1 VKDTDKPQTMHIFMG
16 GTFDPVHKGH
26 VRGALHVS
34 KLFNNAIVHLLP
46 TKIPVHKAAPSTSN
60 TQRLDMLNL
69 VAAQYK
75 NIAVDV
81 REIES
86 SCASYTIETLKQLRC
101 ELGASISLVMV
112 IGMDSFLTL
121 PSWREYEKFLGL
133 CHILVLQRPNYE
145 MESESEV
152 ERGEQQQFL
161 MQHRAKD
168 AQQLCNNSAGKLLF
182 FEQPTTDVS
191 ASEIRKRV
199 GCRQNSDLLPV
210 EVANYIDQHG
220 LYQI

>member
-1 VKDTDKPQTMHIFMG
+1 VISVKDTDKPQTMHIFMG

-86 SCASYTIETLKQLRC
+86 PSESYSIDTLKQLRI
-101 ELGASISLVMV
+101 ESGSSVSLVMV

-145 MESESEV
+145 IES
-152 ERGEQQQFL
+152 GEQHQLL
-161 MQHRAKD
+161 MQNRTKD
-168 AQQLCNNSAGKLLF
+168 VQQLCNSSAGKLLF

-191 ASEIRKRV
+191 ASEIRTQV
-199 GCRQNSDLLPV
+199 ENRQKSDLLPI

-220 LYQI
+220 LYQT

>member
-1 VKDTDKPQTMHIFMG
+1 MHLFMG

-46 TKIPVHKAAPSTSN
+46 TKIPVHKAAPSTSSA
-60 TQRLDMLNL
+60 QRLDMLNL

-86 SCASYTIETLKQLRC
+86 ACASYTIDTLKQLRS
-101 ELGASISLVMV
+101 ELGASKSLVMV

-121 PSWREYEKFLGL
+121 TSWREYEEFFGL

-145 MESESEV
+145 IESEV
-152 ERGEQQQFL
+152 ERGEQYQLL

-168 AQQLCNNSAGKLLF
+168 AQQLCNSSAGKLLF

-191 ASEIRKRV
+191 ASEIRMQV
-199 GCRQNSDLLPV
+199 GCRQNSDLLPI

>member
-1 VKDTDKPQTMHIFMG
+1 MHLFMG

-60 TQRLDMLNL
+60 AQRLDMLNL

-86 SCASYTIETLKQLRC
+86 SCASYTIDTLKQLRS
-101 ELGASISLVMV
+101 ELGTSISLVMV

-145 MESESEV
+145 VESEV
-152 ERGEQQQFL
+152 ERGEQYQLL
-161 MQHRAKD
+161 MRNCARD
-168 AQQLCNNSAGKLLF
+168 TQQLCNSSAGKLLF

-191 ASEIRKRV
+191 ASEIRKQV
-199 GCRQNSDLLPV
+199 ECRQNSDLLPI

>member
-1 VKDTDKPQTMHIFMG
+1 MHIFMG

-34 KLFNNAIVHLLP
+34 KLFNNALVHLLP

-69 VAAQYK
+69 VAAQHQ

-86 SCASYTIETLKQLRC
+86 SSSSYSIETLKQLRI
-101 ELGASISLVMV
+101 ELGASVSLVMV

-121 PSWREYEKFLGL
+121 PSWRDYEKFLGL

-145 MESESEV
+145 IEIEN
-152 ERGEQQQFL
+152 GEQQQL
-161 MQHRAKD
+161 LLRNRTKD
-168 AQQLCNNSAGKLLF
+168 AQQLSNSSAGKLLF

-191 ASEIRKRV
+191 ASEIRTRV
-199 GCRQNSDLLPV
+199 ESRKNSDLLPI
-210 EVANYIDQHG
+210 EVADYIDQHG

>member
-1 VKDTDKPQTMHIFMG
+1 VKDTGKPQTMHIFMG

-60 TQRLDMLNL
+60 AQRLDMLDL

-86 SCASYTIETLKQLRC
+86 PSESYSIDTLKQMRI
-101 ELGASISLVMV
+101 EAGSSVSLVMV

-145 MESESEV
+145 IDSESKSD
-152 ERGEQQQFL
+152 EQHQLL
-161 MQHRAKD
+161 MLNRTKD
-168 AQQLCNNSAGKLLF
+168 VQQLCNSSAGKLLF

-191 ASEIRKRV
+191 ASEIRTQV
-199 GCRQNSDLLPV
+199 ENRQKSDLLPI

-220 LYQI
+220 LYQT